1 MGRTTRW
8 SWRSSKGLE
17 PIVRVWL
24 LRLLVEL
31 GAESGLV
38 GDGGV
43 SDSHLAELLGLEV
56 EVSGKHRDRAT
67 ARQQLRSLLA
77 GCEDDQAAQE
87 LPPILDDNIARL
99 TALVGLSDI
108 DRQILGFAVLLAMTG
123 ELADACRDLGEMTST
138 VAMRAVAAILHL
150 RPEQVFTALGPAG
163 LLVRA
168 GLLSLNQERSV
179 NLPHKLQCG
188 SIRFPDRMMSEGTD
202 PLDLISDAVV
212 LARPAELGLED
223 YPHVASS
230 LDILIPYLRR
240 GLQDRHRGVNVLLH
254 GMPGTGK
261 TQLARTLAREV
272 GVELFEVTD
281 NYRDGEP
288 MEGSGRLT
296 ALRAAQHVL
305 AQRRVLLVF
314 DEMEDAFAGSVTER
328 SVAQS
333 TKAWVNRTLEQNPL
347 PTIWIT
353 NSTACLDPAFVR
365 RFDLC
370 LELPMPPK
378 PQRERLIRAACGG
391 LVDDAAVARLASA
404 NLLAPA
410 VIARAAAVIGSIQ
423 SGGGGA
429 GSSASVELLVRN
441 TLLAQGHKVPLDAD
455 PDPDPQDRVY
465 AVDCVNADADLRV
478 LGENLR
484 RVGAGRIFLHGAPGT
499 GKTAYARWLAD
510 SVQMPLHV
518 KRASDILSA
527 FVGDNERNI
536 ASAFSAA
543 KREGAVLLI
552 DEIETF
558 LLDRRSAQRHW
569 EVSLVNEMLTQMEGH
584 DGIFIASTNQIDA
597 LDKAAL
603 RRFDI
608 KIGFGALR
616 PNQAWELLRRQ
627 CAVLG
632 IGEPEAELEQYM
644 GRLNGLVPGDFATV
658 ARRSRLSAIATPRAF
673 VSALAEECALKG
685 NQRTIGF
692 ALP

>member
-1 MGRTTRW
+1 MGPATRW
-8 SWRSSKGLE
+8 SWRASKGLE

-56 EVSGKHRDRAT
+56 DVSGKPRGQAT
-67 ARQQLRSLLA
+67 ARQQLQSLLSA
-77 GCEDDQAAQE
+77 CENDQAARR
-87 LPPILDDNIARL
+87 LPPTLDGNIARL
-99 TALVGLSDI
+99 AALVGLSDM
-108 DRQILGFAVLLAMTG
+108 DRHILGFAVLLAMTA
-123 ELADACRDLGEMTST
+123 ELADVCRDLGDMTST

-150 RPEQVFTALGPAG
+150 PPEQVFTALGPAG
-163 LLVRA
+163 LLSRA
-168 GLLSLNQERSV
+168 GLLFLNQERSV
-179 NLPHKLQCG
+179 NLPHKLQFG
-188 SIRFPDRMMSEGTD
+188 SVRFPDKMMSEGTD
-202 PLDLISDAVV
+202 PHDLISDTVV
-212 LARPAELGLED
+212 LSRPAELGLDD
-223 YPHVASS
+223 YAHVARA

-240 GLQDRHRGVNVLLH
+240 GLQDQQKGVNVLLH

-261 TQLARTLAREV
+261 TQLARTLAREI
-272 GVELFEVTD
+272 GVELFEITD
-281 NYRDGEP
+281 AYRDGEP

-305 AQRRVLLVF
+305 ARRRVLLVF
-314 DEMEDAFAGSVTER
+314 DEMEDAFAGTIAER
-328 SVAQS
+328 SAAQS
-333 TKAWVNRTLEQNPL
+333 TKAWINRMLEQNPL
-347 PTIWIT
+347 PTIWIS

-365 RFDLC
+365 RFDFC
-370 LELPMPPK
+370 LELPVPPK
-378 PQRERLIRAACGG
+378 SQREKLVRAACRG
-391 LVDDAAVARLASA
+391 LVDDAAVARLASSD
-404 NLLAPA
+404 LVAPA
-410 VIARAAAVIGSIQ
+410 VIARAAAVVGTIQ
-423 SGGGGA
+423 RDMGGA
-429 GSSASVELLVRN
+429 GPSAAVELLVRN
-441 TLLAQGHKVPLDAD
+441 TTLAQGHRVPDHAV
-455 PDPDPQDRVY
+455 PDPGEGIY
-465 AVDCVNADADLRV
+465 YLDCVNADVELRT

-484 RVGAGRIFLHGAPGT
+484 RVAAGRIFLHGPPGS
-499 GKTAYARWLAD
+499 GKTAYAQWLANTLEK
-510 SVQMPLHV
+510 PLHV
-518 KRASDILSA
+518 KRASDLLSA

-536 ASAFSAA
+536 ASAFRGA

-552 DEIETF
+552 DEVDSF

-569 EVSLVNEMLTQMEGH
+569 EISLVNEMLTQMECH

-673 VSALAEECALKG
+673 VTALAEECALKG
-685 NQRTIGF
+685 SQRTIGF